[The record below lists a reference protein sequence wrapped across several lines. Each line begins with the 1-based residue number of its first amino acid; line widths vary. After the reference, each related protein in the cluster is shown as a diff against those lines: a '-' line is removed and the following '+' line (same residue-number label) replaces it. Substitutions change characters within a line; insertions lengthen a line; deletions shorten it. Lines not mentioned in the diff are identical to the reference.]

1 MSFPLPPPQAPLGCA
16 QCANWART
24 RQQAQAAGDLSRV
37 IDMNVLIRRHHP
49 PTDSPRRTL

>member
-1 MSFPLPPPQAPLGCA
+1 MNFPLPPPQPHPGCT

-24 RQQAQAAGDLSRV
+24 RHQAQAAGDLSRV

-49 PTDSPRRTL
+49 PAAGTRRTL